1 MIKLTYFGLA
11 LAAELAL
18 AVTLGGSAYAQ
29 APAAVTNPPSIP
41 GLGGGELQQI
51 TVTGYIAPRVGDG
64 TQPVLTLDRDFMQK
78 QGEQTVSDVLQ
89 RLPQNVGSFTP
100 LVNAG
105 ASFSPG
111 GSEVN
116 LYGLGFG
123 TTLVLIDGYRQ
134 TLFPFPQN
142 GFEPFVDLNT
152 IPLAAVDRIEIL
164 KDGASSLYGS
174 DAIAGVVNIILKDE
188 YNGADIS
195 YHFGISQRDDFVE
208 NHVQL
213 VAGVSQKLWSDDSKL
228 SIVAT
233 FDYDETTPIDA
244 SSRWYANNV
253 NETKYGP
260 TFRDLRSSRTPAGN
274 FFGLNTGNSY
284 ALIPGTLGPTVTP
297 ADFVINGA
305 LNHYQTIPGEQIIP
319 REQRFATYDKITFQ
333 PVKYVQVY
341 DEFLYERTKEDS
353 SFTALP
359 VTETDNVTVPA
370 SNPFNPFGEPLQWR
384 GRLLQLGQRKN
395 EAIIDTYRNIAG
407 VRLIELPQN
416 WYVDASF
423 LYAESDGEQTS
434 FNGSLDSRLNE
445 ALSGTLPGFVGQFY
459 NPFIDANANPNSQF
473 INALRY
479 SAHQIARTDLT
490 QWSIRGGG
498 DLFYLCSGPVT
509 VGGGAE
515 YRSQSFISVL
525 DPNNNSHNLTAV
537 GQSSNAAGKDYVK
550 SVYGQVIIPILGEKW
565 SWPGARALELDISER
580 YDDYSTFGSAAK
592 PKFAIRYKPFDDLTF
607 RASYSESFRAPSLPE
622 LFSGTITGFQF
633 ISDPKLGTSYQV
645 QQLQSGNPHLHPETG
660 YSYYAGAVWTPGAAD
675 PEHSWWGWL
684 NGFTAYVDWIEIS
697 RRNVIQPPSIQFV
710 VNNEATNP
718 NLVIRGTGGAIVTVL
733 TPFEN
738 LGAERVDAIDFGGS
752 YVTKEYSWGKV
763 DLEVNASYLYHVT
776 EQDQPGGQVF
786 NVTDSLGGSIYTG
799 PDFRM
804 VASAFYSKTVF
815 GCDTFRTGL
824 TLNYL
829 DSEHDINDPRA
840 FGLTLQQFV
849 AATGLPNAHVVG
861 NWTTFDWQ
869 ISYEVG
875 KFAEIVPETPKPG
888 YDKEGKRIVGEK
900 AISPKPEACN
910 EGWRRWLG
918 GSRLTFGINNIFDT
932 RPPFAD
938 ANTTVGFDTAH
949 TTPFQRYFYVEIE
962 KKF

>member
-1 MIKLTYFGLA
+1 MNKFKHFGLA
-11 LAAELAL
+11 FVAELAIGI
-18 AVTLGGSAYAQ
+18 TFGGSAFAQ
-29 APAAVTNPPSIP
+29 APATPTTLPNQ
-41 GLGGGELQQI
+41 GGGELQTI

-64 TQPVLTLDRDFMQK
+64 TQPVHTLNQDFIQK
-78 QGEQTVSDVLQ
+78 QGDQTVTDVLQ
-89 RLPQNVGSFTP
+89 KLPQNVGSFTP

-111 GSEVN
+111 GAEVN
-116 LYGLGFG
+116 LYGVGFN

-134 TLFPFPQN
+134 TLFPYPQN
-142 GFEPFVDLNT
+142 GFEPFVDINT

-195 YHFGISQRDDFVE
+195 YHFGISQRDDYVE

-213 VAGVSQKLWSDDSKL
+213 VAGISQKLWSDDSKL
-228 SIVAT
+228 SIIAT

-244 SSRWYANNV
+244 SSRWYANNII
-253 NETKYGP
+253 ESRFGP

-274 FFGLNTGNSY
+274 FFGLTTGNSY

-333 PVKYVQVY
+333 PLKYVQVY
-341 DEFLYERTKEDS
+341 DEFLYEHTKEDS

-359 VTETDNVTVPA
+359 VTETDNVTVP
-370 SNPFNPFGEPLQWR
+370 SGNPFNPFGEDLQWR
-384 GRLLQLGQRKN
+384 GRLLQLGQRKG
-395 EAIIDTYRNIAG
+395 EVEIDTYRNIGG
-407 VRLIELPQN
+407 VRLIQLPQN

-423 LYAESDGEQTS
+423 LYAESDAEQTNS
-434 FNGSLDSRLNE
+434 NFSLNSRLNE

-479 SAHQIARTDLT
+479 NAHSIARTDLT

-515 YRSQSFISVL
+515 YRSESYISVL
-525 DPNNNSHNLTAV
+525 DPNYNSHNLTSF
-537 GQSSNAAGKDYVK
+537 GESQNAAGKDYVK
-550 SVYGQVIIPILGEKW
+550 SVYGQIIIPILGEKW
-565 SWPGARALELDISER
+565 SWPGARALEVDISER

-633 ISDPKLGTSYQV
+633 VSDPVTATTVQV
-645 QQLQSGNPHLHPETG
+645 QQLGSGNPHLHPETG

-675 PEHSWWGWL
+675 PEHSWWGWA

-697 RRNVIQPPSIQFV
+697 RRNVIAEPSPQFV
-710 VNNEATNP
+710 VNTGNP
-718 NLVIRGTGGAIVTVL
+718 SLVIRGTGGQIVTVL

-738 LGAERVDAIDFGGS
+738 LGAERVDAVDFGAS
-752 YVTKEYSWGKV
+752 YVTKEFSWGKL
-763 DLEVNASYLYHVT
+763 DLEVNASYLYHVS

-799 PDFRM
+799 PDFRL

-849 AATGLPNAHVVG
+849 AATGLPNAHVIG

-888 YDKEGKRIVGEK
+888 YDKEGKRLVGEK
-900 AISPKPEACN
+900 AISPKPEGCN

-918 GSRLTFGINNIFDT
+918 GTRLTFGINNIFDT

>member
-1 MIKLTYFGLA
+1 MSKFKHLGLA
-11 LAAELAL
+11 FSAELAI
-18 AVTLGGSAYAQ
+18 AVALGVSAHAQTPATAPSTLPNQ
-29 APAAVTNPPSIP
+29 
-41 GLGGGELQQI
+41 GGGELQQI
-51 TVTGYIAPRVGDG
+51 TVTGYVAPRVGDG
-64 TQPVLTLDRDFMQK
+64 TQPVHTLNQDFIQK
-78 QGEQTVSDVLQ
+78 QGDQTVSDVIQ

-164 KDGASSLYGS
+164 KDSASSLYGS

-213 VAGVSQKLWSDDSKL
+213 VAGVSQKLWNDDSKL
-228 SIVAT
+228 SIVTT

-274 FFGLNTGNSY
+274 FFGLITGNSY

-297 ADFVINGA
+297 ANFVTNGP

-333 PVKYVQVY
+333 PLKYVQVY

-353 SFTALP
+353 SFTAIP

-395 EAIIDTYRNIAG
+395 ETIVDTYRNIAG
-407 VRLIELPQN
+407 VRLIQLPQN
-416 WYVDASF
+416 WYVDATF
-423 LYAESDGEQTS
+423 LYAESDGEQNN
-434 FNGSLDSRLNE
+434 FNGSLDSRLNA
-445 ALSGTLPGFVGQFY
+445 ALSGTLPGFVGTFY
-459 NPFIDANANPNSQF
+459 NPFIDTNANPNAQF
-473 INALRY
+473 TNALRFNY
-479 SAHQIARTDLT
+479 HQMARTDLT

-515 YRSQSFISVL
+515 YRSQSYISVL
-525 DPNNNSHNLTAV
+525 DPNNNSHNLLAV
-537 GQSSNAAGKDYVK
+537 GQSTNAAGKDYVK
-550 SVYGQVIIPILGEKW
+550 SVYGQIIIPLLGEKW

-710 VNNEATNP
+710 VNNENTNP

-752 YVTKEYSWGKV
+752 YVTKEFSWGKL

-849 AATGLPNAHVVG
+849 AATGLPNAHVIG

-875 KFAEIVPETPKPG
+875 KFVEIAPETPKPG

-900 AISPKPEACN
+900 AIAPKPEGCN

-918 GSRLTFGINNIFDT
+918 GTRLTFGINNIFDT

>member
-1 MIKLTYFGLA
+1 MIKLKYFGLA
-11 LAAELAL
+11 LAAELVL
-18 AVTLGGSAYAQ
+18 GVTGYAQ
-29 APAAVTNPPSIP
+29 APATTTPPPPTIP
-41 GLGGGELQQI
+41 GQGGGELQQI

-64 TQPVLTLDRDFMQK
+64 TQPVHTLTRDFIEK
-78 QGEQTVSDVLQ
+78 QGDQTVSDVLQ
-89 RLPQNVGSFTP
+89 RLPQNVGAFTP
-100 LVNAG
+100 IVNAG

-116 LYGLGFG
+116 LYGVGFN

-134 TLFPFPQN
+134 TLFPYPQN
-142 GFEPFVDLNT
+142 GFEPFVDLNS

-195 YHFGISQRDDFVE
+195 YHFGISQRDDYVE

-233 FDYDETTPIDA
+233 FDYDETSPIDA
-244 SSRWYANNV
+244 SDRWYSNNV
-253 NETKYGP
+253 NHTKYSSIF
-260 TFRDLRSSRTPAGN
+260 TDERSSRTPAGN
-274 FFGLNTGNSY
+274 FFGLTTGNSY

-297 ADFVINGA
+297 GDFVINGA
-305 LNHYQTIPGEQIIP
+305 LNHYQTIPGVQLIP
-319 REQRFATYDKITFQ
+319 REQRIATYDKITFQ
-333 PVKYVQVY
+333 PIKWVQVY
-341 DEFLYERTKEDS
+341 DEFLFERTKEES

-359 VTETDNVTVPA
+359 VTETDNITVPA
-370 SNPFNPFGEPLQWR
+370 TNPFNPFGEPLQWR
-384 GRLLQLGQRKN
+384 GRMLQLGQRKT
-395 EAIIDTYRNIAG
+395 EADINTYRNIAG
-407 VRLIELPQN
+407 VRLIQLPQN

-423 LYAESDGEQTS
+423 LYAESDAEQTN
-434 FNGSLDSRLNE
+434 FNDSLNSRVNA
-445 ALSGTLPGFVGQFY
+445 ALSGTLPGFVGTFY
-459 NPFIDANANPNSQF
+459 NPFIDTNANPNSQF
-473 INALRY
+473 TNALRY
-479 SAHQIARTDLT
+479 NAHSIARTDLT

-498 DLFYLCSGPVT
+498 DLFYLCSGPVS

-515 YRSQSFISVL
+515 YRSESYISVL
-525 DPNNNSHNLTAV
+525 DPNYNSHNLTAF
-537 GQSSNAAGKDYVK
+537 GQSSNAAGKYYVK
-550 SVYGQVIIPILGEKW
+550 SVYGQIIIPLLGEKW

-580 YDDYSTFGSAAK
+580 YDDYSSFGSAAK
-592 PKFAIRYKPFDDLTF
+592 PKFAIRYKPFDDLTL

-622 LFSGTITGFQF
+622 LFSGTITGFNF
-633 ISDPKLGTSYQV
+633 VSDPKTATTIEV
-645 QQLQSGNPHLHPETG
+645 QQLGSGNPHLHPETG
-660 YSYYAGAVWTPGAAD
+660 YSYYAGVVWTPGSAD
-675 PEHSWWGWL
+675 PEHSWWGWA

-697 RRNVIQPPSIQFV
+697 RRNVISEPSLQFV
-710 VNNEATNP
+710 VNNEASNP
-718 NLVIRGTGGAIVTVL
+718 SQVIRGTGGQIVTVL

-738 LGAERVDAIDFGGS
+738 LGSERVDAVDFGAS
-752 YVTKEYSWGKV
+752 YVTKEYGWGKL
-763 DLEVNASYLYHVT
+763 DLELNASYLYHVS
-776 EQDQPGGQVF
+776 EQDQPGGQVL

-829 DSEHDINDPRA
+829 DSEHDVNDPRA

-849 AATGLPNAHVVG
+849 AATGLANAHVIG
-861 NWTTFDWQ
+861 SWTTFDWQ

-875 KFAEIVPETPKPG
+875 RFAEIVPETPKPG

-900 AISPKPEACN
+900 AISPKPEGCN

-918 GSRLTFGINNIFDT
+918 GTKLTFGINNIFDT
-932 RPPFAD
+932 RPPFSD
-938 ANTTVGFDTAH
+938 FFTEGFDTAH
-949 TTPFQRYFYVEIE
+949 TTPFQRYFYVEVE

>member
-1 MIKLTYFGLA
+1 MSKFKHSGLA
-11 LAAELAL
+11 FVAELAIGI
-18 AVTLGGSAYAQ
+18 TFGSSAFAQ
-29 APAAVTNPPSIP
+29 APATPTTLPNQ
-41 GLGGGELQQI
+41 GGGELQTI

-64 TQPVLTLDRDFMQK
+64 TQPVHTLNQDFIQK
-78 QGEQTVSDVLQ
+78 QGDQTVTDVLQ
-89 RLPQNVGSFTP
+89 KLPQNVGSFTP
-100 LVNAG
+100 IVNAG

-134 TLFPFPQN
+134 TLFPYPQN

-195 YHFGISQRDDFVE
+195 YHFGISQRDDYVE

-213 VAGVSQKLWSDDSKL
+213 VAGISQKLWNDDSKL
-228 SIVAT
+228 SIIAT

-244 SSRWYANNV
+244 QDRWYANNV
-253 NETKYGP
+253 NETKYGN
-260 TFRDLRSSRTPAGN
+260 TFTDKRSSRTPAGN
-274 FFGLNTGNSY
+274 FFGLTTGNSY
-284 ALIPGTLGPTVTP
+284 ALIPGTLGPIVTP

-305 LNHYQTIPGEQIIP
+305 LNRYQTIPGVQIIP

-333 PVKYVQVY
+333 PLKYVQVY
-341 DEFLYERTKEDS
+341 DEFIYEHTKENS

-370 SNPFNPFGEPLQWR
+370 GNPFNPFGEDLQWR
-384 GRLLQLGQRKN
+384 GRLLQLGQRKG
-395 EAIIDTYRNIAG
+395 EVEVDTYRNLAG
-407 VRLIELPQN
+407 VRLIQLPQN

-423 LYAESDGEQTS
+423 LYAESDAEQTNS
-434 FNGSLDSRLNE
+434 NFSLNSRINE

-459 NPFIDANANPNSQF
+459 NPFIDANAHPNSQF

-479 SAHQIARTDLT
+479 NAHSIARTDLT

-515 YRSQSFISVL
+515 YRSESYISVL
-525 DPNNNSHNLTAV
+525 DPNYNSHNLTSF
-537 GQSSNAAGKDYVK
+537 GESSNAAGKYYVK
-550 SVYGQVIIPILGEKW
+550 SVYGQIIIPILGEKW
-565 SWPGARALELDISER
+565 SWPGARALEVDISER
-580 YDDYSTFGSAAK
+580 YDDYSSFGSAAK

-607 RASYSESFRAPSLPE
+607 RASYAESFRAPSLPE

-633 ISDPKLGTSYQV
+633 VADPVLGTVYQV
-645 QQLQSGNPHLHPETG
+645 QQLGSGNTHLHPETG
-660 YSYYAGAVWTPGAAD
+660 YSYYVGAVWTPGAAD
-675 PEHSWWGWL
+675 PEHSWWGWA

-697 RRNVIQPPSIQFV
+697 RRNVISEPSIQFV
-710 VNNEATNP
+710 VNNETSNP
-718 NLVIRGTGGAIVTVL
+718 SQVIRGTGGAIVTVL

-738 LGAERVDAIDFGGS
+738 LGAERVDAVDFGAS
-752 YVTKEYSWGKV
+752 YVTKEFSWGKL
-763 DLEVNASYLYHVT
+763 DLEVNASYLYHVS

-786 NVTDSLGGSIYTG
+786 DVTDSLGGSIYTG

-824 TLNYL
+824 TFNYL
-829 DSEHDINDPRA
+829 DSEHDVNDPRA

-888 YDKEGKRIVGEK
+888 YDKEGKRLVGEK
-900 AISPKPEACN
+900 AISPKPEGCN

-918 GSRLTFGINNIFDT
+918 GTKLTFGINNIFDT

-938 ANTTVGFDTAH
+938 DNNTVGFDTAH
-949 TTPFQRYFYVEIE
+949 TTPFQRYFYVEVE

>member
-1 MIKLTYFGLA
+1 MINLKYFGLA
-11 LAAELAL
+11 LAAELM
-18 AVTLGGSAYAQ
+18 LGVSAYAQ
-29 APAAVTNPPSIP
+29 APATPTPSTIP
-41 GLGGGELQQI
+41 GQGGGELQQI

-64 TQPVLTLDRDFMQK
+64 TQPVHTLTQDFIQK
-78 QGEQTVSDVLQ
+78 QGDQTVSDVIR
-89 RLPQNVGSFTP
+89 RLPQNVGAFTP

-213 VAGVSQKLWSDDSKL
+213 VAGVSQKLWNDDSKL
-228 SIVAT
+228 SIIAT

-274 FFGLNTGNSY
+274 FFGLTTGNSY

-297 ADFVINGA
+297 ANFVINGP
-305 LNHYQTIPGEQIIP
+305 LNKYQTIPGEQIIP

-353 SFTALP
+353 SFTAVP

-407 VRLIELPQN
+407 VRLIQLPQN

-434 FNGSLDSRLNE
+434 SNGSLDSRLNA
-445 ALSGTLPGFVGQFY
+445 ALSGTLPGFVGTFY
-459 NPFIDANANPNSQF
+459 NPFIDTNANPNAQF
-473 INALRY
+473 TNALRY

-525 DPNNNSHNLTAV
+525 DPNNNSHNLLAV

-550 SVYGQVIIPILGEKW
+550 SVYGQIIIPLLGEKW

-733 TPFEN
+733 TPIEN

-752 YVTKEYSWGKV
+752 YVTKEYSWGKG

-799 PDFRM
+799 PDFRL

-849 AATGLPNAHVVG
+849 AATGLPNAHVIG

-888 YDKEGKRIVGEK
+888 YDKEGKRVVGEK
-900 AISPKPEACN
+900 AISPKPEGCN

-918 GSRLTFGINNIFDT
+918 GTRLTFGINNIFDT

>member
-1 MIKLTYFGLA
+1 MSKFKHLGLA
-11 LAAELAL
+11 FSAELAI
-18 AVTLGGSAYAQ
+18 AVALGVSAHAQTPATAPSTLPNQ
-29 APAAVTNPPSIP
+29 
-41 GLGGGELQQI
+41 GGGELQQI
-51 TVTGYIAPRVGDG
+51 TVTGYVAPRVGDG
-64 TQPVLTLDRDFMQK
+64 TQPVHTLNQDFIQK
-78 QGEQTVSDVLQ
+78 QGDQTVSDVIQ

-164 KDGASSLYGS
+164 KDSASSLYGS

-213 VAGVSQKLWSDDSKL
+213 VAGVSQKLWNDDSKL
-228 SIVAT
+228 SIITT

-274 FFGLNTGNSY
+274 FFGLNSGNAY

-297 ADFVINGA
+297 ANFVTNGP
-305 LNHYQTIPGEQIIP
+305 LNRYQTIPGEQIIP

-333 PVKYVQVY
+333 PLKYVQVY

-353 SFTALP
+353 SFTAIP

-395 EAIIDTYRNIAG
+395 ETIVDTYRNIAG
-407 VRLIELPQN
+407 VRLIQLPQN
-416 WYVDASF
+416 WYVDATF
-423 LYAESDGEQTS
+423 LYAESDGEQNN
-434 FNGSLDSRLNE
+434 FNGSLDSRLNA
-445 ALSGTLPGFVGQFY
+445 ALSGTLPGFVGTFY
-459 NPFIDANANPNSQF
+459 NPFIDTNANPNAQF
-473 INALRY
+473 TNALRY
-479 SAHQIARTDLT
+479 NYHQMARTDLT

-515 YRSQSFISVL
+515 YRSQSYISVL
-525 DPNNNSHNLTAV
+525 DPNNNSHNLLAV
-537 GQSSNAAGKDYVK
+537 GQSTNAAGKDYVK
-550 SVYGQVIIPILGEKW
+550 SVYGQIIIPLLGEKW

-660 YSYYAGAVWTPGAAD
+660 YSYYAGAVWTPGSAD

-710 VNNEATNP
+710 VNNENTNP

-752 YVTKEYSWGKV
+752 YVTKEFSWGKL

-849 AATGLPNAHVVG
+849 AATGLPNAHVIG

-875 KFAEIVPETPKPG
+875 KFTEIAPETPKPG

-900 AISPKPEACN
+900 AIAPKPEGCN

-918 GSRLTFGINNIFDT
+918 GTRLTFGINNIFDT